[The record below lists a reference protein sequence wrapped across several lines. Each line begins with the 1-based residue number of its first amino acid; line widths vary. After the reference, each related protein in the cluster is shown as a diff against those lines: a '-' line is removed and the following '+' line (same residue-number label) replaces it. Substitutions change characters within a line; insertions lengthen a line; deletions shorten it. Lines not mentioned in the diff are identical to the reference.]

1 MGTVPG
7 HEAQEPLPVVAAIQR
22 RRLLRDR
29 LRGVSRTF
37 YLTIR
42 VLPSSLGEPVGLAYL
57 LARAADTIADTRLLP
72 PGERLGHLLAF
83 RQAVAG
89 PARLQTLR
97 GIEAALSDK
106 QSIPQERELLAS
118 LPSAF
123 SMLEALRE
131 PDRTLVRSV
140 VVTLTRGM
148 EADLTTF
155 PGEESGLVAALGDA
169 AALDQY
175 IYYVAGCVGEFWTA
189 ITMAYTASLKEWDA
203 QQMSLAG
210 VRFGKALQLTNVLR
224 DVPRDLSIG
233 RCYLPRSELSGVG
246 ITPEELRNPSLGP
259 RARPVL
265 AGWIVAAL
273 GHYAA
278 AEEYLL
284 AIPRRC
290 LRLRLAVLWPML
302 IGLATLARLARNE
315 SWLDP
320 ARPSRVS
327 RRWIYRMLALSWLA
341 AGSDQ
346 ALRAWIRRLRRRV
359 EEAI

>member
-1 MGTVPG
+1 M
-7 HEAQEPLPVVAAIQR
+7 
-22 RRLLRDR
+22 
-29 LRGVSRTF
+29 
-37 YLTIR
+37 
-42 VLPSSLGEPVGLAYL
+42 
-57 LARAADTIADTRLLP
+57 
-72 PGERLGHLLAF
+72 
-83 RQAVAG
+83 
-89 PARLQTLR
+89 QTLR
-97 GIEAALSDK
+97 GIEAALADK
-106 QSIPQERELLAS
+106 QSMPQERELLAS

-175 IYYVAGCVGEFWTA
+175 IYHVAGCVGEFWTA
-189 ITMAYTASLKEWDA
+189 ITMAHTASLKGWDA
-203 QQMSLAG
+203 QQMSQAG

-246 ITPEELRNPSLGP
+246 ITPEELRNPLRNPSLGP

-265 AGWIVAAL
+265 AGWIVVAL
-273 GHYAA
+273 EHYAA

-327 RRWIYRMLALSWLA
+327 RRWIYRMLALSLLA
-341 AGSDQ
+341 AGSNQ

-359 EEAI
+359 EEAV

>member
-1 MGTVPG
+1 MRAFSGP
-7 HEAQEPLPVVAAIQR
+7 EAQEPLPVVAAIQR
-22 RRLLRDR
+22 RRLLRDL

-42 VLPSSLGEPVGLAYL
+42 VLPSSLREPVGLAYL
-57 LARAADTIADTRLLP
+57 LARAADTIADTPLLP

-97 GIEAALSDK
+97 GIEVALSDK

-118 LPSAF
+118 LPAAF
-123 SMLEALRE
+123 SMLEALPE

-140 VVTLTRGM
+140 VVTLSRGM
-148 EADLTTF
+148 ETDLTTF

-175 IYYVAGCVGEFWTA
+175 TYWVAGCVGEFWTA
-189 ITMAYTASLKEWDA
+189 ITMAHTSSLKGWDA
-203 QQMSLAG
+203 QQMSQAG

-224 DVPRDLSIG
+224 DVPRDLGIG

-246 ITPEELRNPSLGP
+246 ITPEELRNPLLGP
-259 RARPVL
+259 TARPVQ

-273 GHYAA
+273 EHYAA

-327 RRWIYRMLALSWLA
+327 RWWIYRMLALSLLA
-341 AGSDQ
+341 AGSNQ
-346 ALRAWIRRLRRRV
+346 ALRAWIRHLRRRV
-359 EEAI
+359 EEAL